1 MSDWKT
7 KLYEGYVSTG
17 QAADVSVDERGRL
30 DVANYPQLMRLIDR
44 HVPQNKGVR
53 MADLGCGHGALVHC
67 LKSSGYRNVEGVDVS
82 SEQVSLA
89 HRLGLKEIRQGDLL
103 GFLGNSPGTY
113 DVLFLMDV
121 LEHLEKQEIVDLL
134 SQMRGALAGGGQA
147 IIHVPNG
154 EGLFG
159 MRVQYGD
166 FTHINCFTPQSIRQ
180 VLHACGFRTVEVY
193 EDVPVVHGIKSLIR
207 NLLWHVLTWRE
218 RLLLAAET
226 GARGHILS
234 QNMLVV
240 AYV

>member
-1 MSDWKT
+1 MTDWKA
-7 KLYEGYVSTG
+7 KLYANYVTSG
-17 QAADVSVDERGRL
+17 QAAAATSDEQGRL
-30 DVANYPQLMRLIDR
+30 DIAHYPQLIEVIGR
-44 HVPQNKGVR
+44 HVPKNKDIR
-53 MADLGCGHGALVHC
+53 IADLGCGHGALVYC
-67 LKSSGYRNVEGVDVS
+67 LKSMGYQSIEGIDVS
-82 SEQVSLA
+82 PEQVSLA
-89 HRLGLKEIRQGDLL
+89 HRLGLNEVRQGDLM
-103 GFLGNSPGTY
+103 GFLDNSPGAY

-134 SQMRGALAGGGQA
+134 SQMRVALAAGGRA

-159 MRVQYGD
+159 MRVRYGD

-180 VLHACGFRTVEVY
+180 VLHACGFRAVEAY
-193 EDVPVVHGIKSLIR
+193 EDVPVVHGIKSRIR

-218 RLLLAAET
+218 RLLLTVET

-234 QNMLVV
+234 QNMLVI

>member
-1 MSDWKT
+1 MTDWKT

-17 QAADVSVDERGRL
+17 QAAAVAVDGQGQL
-30 DVANYPQLMRLIDR
+30 DAANYPQLLQLIDR
-44 HVPQNKGVR
+44 HVPESR
-53 MADLGCGHGALVHC
+53 DLRIADLGCGHGALVHC
-67 LKSSGYRNVEGVDVS
+67 LKSLGYRNVEGVDVS
-82 SEQVSLA
+82 SEQVALA
-89 HRLGLKEIRQGDLL
+89 HRLGLNEIRQGDLM
-103 GFLGNSPGTY
+103 GFLADAGGTY

-134 SQMRGALAGGGQA
+134 SQMRGALADGGRA

-159 MRVQYGD
+159 MRVRYGD

-180 VLHACGFRTVEVY
+180 VLHACGFRMVDVY
-193 EDVPVVHGIKSLIR
+193 EDVPVVHGIKSRIR
-207 NLLWHVLTWRE
+207 SLLWHVLTWRE

-240 AYV
+240 AYA

>member
-7 KLYEGYVSTG
+7 KLYESYVSTG
-17 QAADVSVDERGRL
+17 QAAAVSLNEQGRL
-30 DVANYPQLMRLIDR
+30 DTANYPQLLQLIDR
-44 HVPQNKGVR
+44 HVPQNRGIR
-53 MADLGCGHGALVHC
+53 IADLGCGHGALVHC
-67 LKSSGYRNVEGVDVS
+67 LKSRGYRNVEGVDVS

-89 HRLGLKEIRQGDLL
+89 HRIGLNEIRQGDLM
-103 GFLGNSPGTY
+103 GFLGNSPGAY

-134 SQMRGALAGGGQA
+134 SQMRCALADGGRA

-159 MRVQYGD
+159 MRVRYGD

-180 VLHACGFRTVEVY
+180 VLHACGFRAVEAY
-193 EDVPVVHGIKSLIR
+193 EDVPVVHGIKSRIR

-218 RLLLAAET
+218 RLLLTAET

-240 AYV
+240 AYA